1 MHTKDRLAHELRS
14 IGLTDMAELA
24 EHGRYDDFL
33 SSSATP
39 LTDLVNALRR
49 RGTAEA
55 LELAKRVMGG
65 EFDATDEEAE
75 AWAASPE
82 GRETIAKVMRGM

>member
-14 IGLTDMAELA
+14 IGLIEMAARA

-39 LTDLVNALRR
+39 LTDLVNELRNW
-49 RGTAEA
+49 GTAKSLA
-55 LELAKRVMGG
+55 FAKRVIEG
-65 EFDATDEEAE
+65 EFDATNEEAE
-75 AWAASPE
+75 AWAASPD
-82 GRETIAKVMRGM
+82 GQETIAKVIGGK